1 MEIVEAILT
10 KNPCYKAG
18 KKIDVKGLM
27 LHSICSPQPSAKVLI
42 HNWNRSGCENKCA
55 HAFIDANTGVVYQTL
70 PFNHRGRHCG
80 RNAETGKTG
89 NDTYLGIEMCEP
101 PQVKY
106 NRDGTVA
113 VGEWVKDSRVIEC
126 VKRTYESAV
135 ELFAD
140 LCTKFEI
147 DPKTGIVSHREA
159 YERGFANNKRDPEHL
174 WEVLEL
180 PYTMDGFRSDVID
193 RMNGD
198 NSVIVERGASKGEEV
213 YSAPIS
219 ESTSNEKTVLDKE
232 SETEPAYDESFFDF
246 VSDEEEAL
254 IEEDKPESISPDEAP
269 KMSIQVRIDVDNL
282 RVRSGQGT
290 EYEPPGKY
298 TGVGVFTVEEIQNGS
313 GSKAGWGRS
322 KSGIGWI
329 CLDYVKPMIGAI

>member
-1 MEIVEAILT
+1 MTLEIVETILT

-18 KKIDVKGLM
+18 KKIEVQGLM

-106 NRDGTVA
+106 NRDGTLNI
-113 VGEWVKDSRVIEC
+113 GDWVKNPKVIEC
-126 VKRTYESAV
+126 VERTYKSAV
-135 ELFAD
+135 ELFAH
-140 LCTKFEI
+140 LCTELRI

-159 YERGFANNKRDPEHL
+159 YEKGFANNKKDPEHL
-174 WEVLEL
+174 WAVLGL
-180 PYTMDGFRSDVID
+180 PYTMDGFRSDVVAKMSNEISLAVEDKISIKNEDMID
-193 RMNGD
+193 KQ
-198 NSVIVERGASKGEEV
+198 IAVEESKTKD
-213 YSAPIS
+213 IR
-219 ESTSNEKTVLDKE
+219 STEEKTVL
-232 SETEPAYDESFFDF
+232 
-246 VSDEEEAL
+246 
-254 IEEDKPESISPDEAP
+254 
-269 KMSIQVRIDVDNL
+269 IQVQIEVENL
-282 RVRSGQGT
+282 RVRSGPGT
-290 EYEPPGKY
+290 EYEPTGKY
-298 TGVGVFTVEEIQNGS
+298 TGAGVFTIEEIQNGT
-313 GSKAGWGRS
+313 GSKTGWGRL

-329 CLDYVKPMIGAI
+329 CLDYTKPMIGVT